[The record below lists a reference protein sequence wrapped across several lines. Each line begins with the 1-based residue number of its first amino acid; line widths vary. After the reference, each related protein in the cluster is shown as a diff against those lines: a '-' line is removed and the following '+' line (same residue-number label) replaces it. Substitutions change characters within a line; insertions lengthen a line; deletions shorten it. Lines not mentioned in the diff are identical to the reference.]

1 MGNRLKLLEAPFP
14 IEVVWYESMASSTQR
29 LLLAL
34 TIFMVSSQFQ
44 PPEGHAKPSS
54 FPLTRSIAIPVTLTL
69 IPRTS
74 LDFTSSTSQNAAFC
88 TSSTTTPLYATG
100 PVTLLFGVG
109 CGLLTAVTMYLV
121 WSLFA
126 NHHDSRNSYEEFNDV
141 DDLSPKKMGYEKIPA
156 KEAAIHLIEDKS
168 NPGDGYTDTQN
179 RGTAYL
185 RSVDQ
190 RDILLDRE
198 YQEVL
203 SANFDSDTQER
214 GTAILENVDQ
224 MDIFPADEDIQKSIS
239 NGDQLDEVES
249 ETDNYMDALN

>member
-34 TIFMVSSQFQ
+34 TIFMVFSQFQ

-74 LDFTSSTSQNAAFC
+74 LDSTSTSSTNQNAAFFP
-88 TSSTTTPLYATG
+88 SSTTTPLYATG
-100 PVTLLFGVG
+100 PVTLLFDVG
-109 CGLLTAVTMYLV
+109 CGSLTAVTMYLV

-156 KEAAIHLIEDKS
+156 KEAA
-168 NPGDGYTDTQN
+168 
-179 RGTAYL
+179 
-185 RSVDQ
+185 
-190 RDILLDRE
+190 
-198 YQEVL
+198 
-203 SANFDSDTQER
+203 
-214 GTAILENVDQ
+214 
-224 MDIFPADEDIQKSIS
+224 
-239 NGDQLDEVES
+239 
-249 ETDNYMDALN
+249 